1 MRFIRWSI
9 PRLSAR
15 DRLIVVLCSMMF
27 TLLGVGIGWVK
38 AKRIVRKKML
48 ETVQIFEK
56 KTGWPMEIGSWTLG
70 PGFITLEDI
79 RLGPESNLL
88 VSHIRAV
95 PGLNP
100 FSDDFGKPTS
110 VSMGSI
116 RFKAQR
122 DLVRELQQ
130 KISENSK
137 DVGTVDRES
146 KENSDENSNEVSR
159 EDSNLGE
166 NAGNKAPGGER
177 RLSPLDSLFRHMP
190 AETVDIKSAGID
202 ILEDDGNTLISVK
215 GLRLRATKSKKKI
228 LMRTDSVTYRQYP
241 SESNVEGR
249 IAITNRGHYRFL
261 IRHRAETK
269 KTPPLWVISGEA
281 EKSLGRFQV
290 FTKTRQLPVF
300 MTELITPYLGQDFKF
315 MTSGRIKAARESEG
329 WRFAVRL
336 KSQNVTFVS
345 PVISKEPIGPIIFDL
360 TARGEVSPDRKELSL
375 ENATVSLPPRRSRAG
390 ESRQPLGFILNGASI
405 LTVEKGIKSDPGD
418 SGLALQVA
426 LSADLPQTS
435 CQTLLDAAPPGL
447 VPKIEDFRMNG
458 EVKGRLNI
466 VFDSKQPELSEMS
479 PQNFEWHC
487 EVETEPERYAAEK
500 LKQPFMLEKAD
511 DSPNETVTRV
521 LSPTNPNFRSLR
533 EMSTSVPLAFV
544 ASEDASFFA
553 HNGIDS
559 SAIEGAFKRN
569 LTEGRIAV
577 GGSTITMQ
585 TAKNLFLT
593 NDRTIS
599 RKLQELFF
607 AWHME
612 RVLTKDR
619 ILEIYLNI
627 VEFGPGIFGIVH
639 AAKHYFN
646 KEPIGLT
653 LTEAAYLASLL
664 PSPKHRYVSFCRGH
678 LTPGL
683 SNILSGLLRRML
695 SLGRI
700 SIDRFE
706 TASNSGLK
714 FNEQARLASAACS
727 NLVQKDQSQN

>member
-1 MRFIRWSI
+1 MRFFRWSI

-15 DRLIVVLCSMMF
+15 DRLIVALCSMMIS
-27 TLLGVGIGWVK
+27 LLGIGIGWVK
-38 AKRIVRKKML
+38 TKRLVRKRLL

-56 KTGWPMEIGSWTLG
+56 KTGWPIEIGSWTLG
-70 PGFITLEDI
+70 PGFVTLEDV

-100 FSDDFGKPTS
+100 FSDDFGKPTTVS
-110 VSMGSI
+110 VGSI
-116 RFKAQR
+116 RLKAQK
-122 DLVRELQQ
+122 DLMRELHQRIGE
-130 KISENSK
+130 KSGEKSK
-137 DVGTVDRES
+137 DLGITNEGS
-146 KENSDENSNEVSR
+146 LEGSLPAENNSTKV
-159 EDSNLGE
+159 
-166 NAGNKAPGGER
+166 PGGER
-177 RLSPLDSLFRHMP
+177 GLSPLESLFRHMP
-190 AETVDIKSAGID
+190 AETIDIKSAGIE
-202 ILEDDGNTLISVK
+202 IMEDDGTVHISIK
-215 GLRLRATKSKKKI
+215 GLRLRATKSKQKV
-228 LMRTDSVTYRQYP
+228 LMRTESVTYRQYP

-249 IAITNRGHYRFL
+249 ISITSRGRYRFL
-261 IRHRAETK
+261 VRRRAETR
-269 KTPPLWVISGEA
+269 KTSPFWVISGEA
-281 EKSLGRFQV
+281 EKSLSRFQV

-300 MTELITPYLGQDFKF
+300 MTEMITPYLGQDFKF
-315 MTSGRIKAARESEG
+315 MTSGRIKAVRESEG
-329 WRFAVRL
+329 WRFALRL

-360 TARGEVSPDRKELSL
+360 TARGEVSPSRRELSL
-375 ENATVSLPPRRSRAG
+375 ENATVSVPPRRTRAG
-390 ESRQPLGFILNGASI
+390 EARQPLGFTLNGAAIVSMD
-405 LTVEKGIKSDPGD
+405 KGTKSEAEDG
-418 SGLALQVA
+418 GLGLQVA
-426 LSADLPQTS
+426 LSADLPKSS

-487 EVETEPERYAAEK
+487 EVEAEPERYAAEK

-521 LSPTNPNFRSLR
+521 LSPTNPNFRALR
-533 EMSTSVPLAFV
+533 EMSPSVPLAFV

-664 PSPKHRYVSFCRGH
+664 PSPKHRYLSFCRGH

-700 SIDRFE
+700 SVDRFE

-714 FNEQARLASAACS
+714 FNDQARLASTACS
-727 NLVQKDQSQN
+727 NLVQKDHSQN

>member
-1 MRFIRWSI
+1 MRFSRWSI

-15 DRLIVVLCSMMF
+15 DRLIVVLCSMMIS
-27 TLLGVGIGWVK
+27 LLGIGIGWVK
-38 AKRIVRKKML
+38 AKRIVRKKLL

-56 KTGWPMEIGSWTLG
+56 KTGWPIEIGSWTLG
-70 PGFITLEDI
+70 PGFVTLEDI

-100 FSDDFGKPTS
+100 FSDDFGKPTTVS
-110 VSMGSI
+110 VGSI
-116 RFKAQR
+116 RLKAQK

-130 KISENSK
+130 KIGEKPK
-137 DVGTVDRES
+137 DPGIA
-146 KENSDENSNEVSR
+146 NEGFR
-159 EDSNLGE
+159 EDSHPPE
-166 NAGNKAPGGER
+166 NESTKVTSGER
-177 RLSPLDSLFRHMP
+177 GLSPLESLFRHMP

-202 ILEDDGNTLISVK
+202 ILEDDGTTLISVK
-215 GLRLRATKSKKKI
+215 GLRLRATKSKQKV
-228 LMRTDSVTYRQYP
+228 LMRTESITYGEYP
-241 SESNVEGR
+241 SENNVEGR
-249 IAITNRGHYRFL
+249 ISITNRGHYRFL
-261 IRHRAETK
+261 VRRRAETR

-281 EKSLGRFQV
+281 EKSLSRFQV

-300 MTELITPYLGQDFKF
+300 MTDLITPYLGQDFKF
-315 MTSGRIKAARESEG
+315 MASGRIKAVREAEG
-329 WRFAVRL
+329 WRFALRL

-360 TARGEVSPDRKELSL
+360 TARGEVSPGRRELSL

-390 ESRQPLGFILNGASI
+390 ESRQPLGFTLNGASI
-405 LTVEKGIKSDPGD
+405 VSVDKGPKSDPED
-418 SGLALQVA
+418 SGLGLQVA
-426 LSADLPQTS
+426 LTADLPQTS

-479 PQNFEWHC
+479 PQKFEWHC
-487 EVETEPERYAAEK
+487 EVEAEPERYAAEK

-533 EMSTSVPLAFV
+533 EMSASVPLAFV

-664 PSPKHRYVSFCRGH
+664 PSPKHRYLSFCRGH

-700 SIDRFE
+700 SVDRFE

-714 FNEQARLASAACS
+714 FNDQARLASTACS
-727 NLVQKDQSQN
+727 NLVQKDHSQN